1 MAGRPDGRFPSDGR
15 PDGRDGMLGSDG
27 RPDGQARRQARQR
40 RQARRQGR
48 QRTAGPTGA
57 TGRPDGSEGRPDG
70 SEGSA
75 RERRQARQRRH
86 ARQGRH
92 ARHGRQRRHL
102 RQGRQ
107 AEPLQA
113 HGPRV
118 VRGRIEHHRP
128 VGCALCDA
136 RLDGRRARVPA
147 RARGGSALCT
157 CARRGQRRCR
167 RSRRRRSA
175 GLQQG
180 GPAAGPAAAWPPCC
194 DPGRPGD
201 PGSPQRI
208 GTMSSAADRW
218 TAGVTEGGSAVV
230 IGRSPSS
237 GVACSGAA
245 GHQGRRSRHQS
256 SALV

>member
-1 MAGRPDGRFPSDGR
+1 
-15 PDGRDGMLGSDG
+15 ML
-27 RPDGQARRQARQR
+27 
-40 RQARRQGR
+40 
-48 QRTAGPTGA
+48 
-57 TGRPDGSEGRPDG
+57 
-70 SEGSA
+70 
-75 RERRQARQRRH
+75 
-86 ARQGRH
+86 
-92 ARHGRQRRHL
+92 RHGRRQRRHL

-107 AEPLQA
+107 AKPLQA
-113 HGPRV
+113 HGPRI

-180 GPAAGPAAAWPPCC
+180 GPAAGPAAAGPPCC

-245 GHQGRRSRHQS
+245 GHQEPAELGISRRLSCGRLRRDRLRYCRREVRGGGAGVDVGNGAVLGTAAGHVGRGRDVR
-256 SALV
+256 AGRFHAR